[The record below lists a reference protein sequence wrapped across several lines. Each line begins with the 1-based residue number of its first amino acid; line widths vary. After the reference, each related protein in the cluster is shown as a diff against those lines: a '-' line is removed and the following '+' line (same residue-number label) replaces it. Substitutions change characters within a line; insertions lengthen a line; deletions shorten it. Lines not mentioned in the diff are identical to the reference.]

1 MLGFHSHDDDF
12 LYEEQCVSKSIEN
25 TREAVESPD
34 DILTAAEVCKI
45 LKCNRRTLYNYTHS
59 YKGRRPLLSSY
70 RVRGKV
76 LVRRKQLEFFLK
88 KIEVKGV
95 YHLSE

>member
-1 MLGFHSHDDDF
+1 MPGFHSHDDDF
-12 LYEEQCVSKSIEN
+12 LYEEQRASSFAN
-25 TREAVESPD
+25 TRETVESPD

-45 LKCNRRTLYNYTHS
+45 LKCSRKTFHNYTHV
-59 YKGRRPLLSSY
+59 YKGRPPLLSSY
-70 RVRGKV
+70 RFRGKV

>member
-1 MLGFHSHDDDF
+1 MPGFHSHDDDF
-12 LYEEQCVSKSIEN
+12 LYEEQRASSFIKKAAK
-25 TREAVESPD
+25 AVESPD
-34 DILTAAEVCKI
+34 DILTATEVCEI
-45 LKCNRRTLYNYTHS
+45 LKCNRKTLYNYTHS
-59 YKGRRPLLSSY
+59 YKGRPPLPSSY